1 MMKQTKITLQT
12 PKEIVSEMNKYIIGQ
27 AEAKKAVAIAFVN
40 RGRRMMI
47 DDEELRA
54 EICPKNVML
63 SGPTGVGKTEI
74 ARRVADITDSPF
86 IKVEMTKFTEVG
98 YAGKDV
104 ESIIRDLVDLTI
116 KRERDKIAK
125 EQDMASKKFAIKY
138 VAKAMVDF
146 GVENVDEKKLAN
158 GEYDNLE
165 IQIELSD
172 ELSKKRSDNDSLLD
186 FSGGFVGGASIIS
199 IVPLFE
205 LGTGKR
211 DKQKKILKTM
221 KVREAL
227 ELISD
232 NYVMNTIDKQL
243 VIADVLKKI
252 EQKGVV
258 FLDEIDKLISNKDSQ
273 SKGEVS
279 REGVQRDL
287 LPIVEGTMIQT
298 KYGSIRTDHILFV
311 AAGAFHDNKVSDLM
325 PELQGRF
332 PVQVKLKLLT
342 VEEFEHILTDIKY
355 NLLEQQKAILKVDG
369 IDVVFEPDGIKAIAE
384 LSYQMNNELE
394 NIGARRLYSVMEKV
408 MEEASYSAKSGSEFI
423 INKKYVEKATQ
434 EDDDKKVNVR
444 KYLI

>member
-146 GVENVDEKKLAN
+146 GVENEN
-158 GEYDNLE
+158 
-165 IQIELSD
+165 
-172 ELSKKRSDNDSLLD
+172 
-186 FSGGFVGGASIIS
+186 
-199 IVPLFE
+199 
-205 LGTGKR
+205 
-211 DKQKKILKTM
+211 
-221 KVREAL
+221 
-227 ELISD
+227 
-232 NYVMNTIDKQL
+232 
-243 VIADVLKKI
+243 
-252 EQKGVV
+252 
-258 FLDEIDKLISNKDSQ
+258 
-273 SKGEVS
+273 
-279 REGVQRDL
+279 
-287 LPIVEGTMIQT
+287 MIT
-298 KYGSIRTDHILFV
+298 
-311 AAGAFHDNKVSDLM
+311 
-325 PELQGRF
+325 
-332 PVQVKLKLLT
+332 
-342 VEEFEHILTDIKY
+342 
-355 NLLEQQKAILKVDG
+355 
-369 IDVVFEPDGIKAIAE
+369 
-384 LSYQMNNELE
+384 
-394 NIGARRLYSVMEKV
+394 
-408 MEEASYSAKSGSEFI
+408 
-423 INKKYVEKATQ
+423 
-434 EDDDKKVNVR
+434 
-444 KYLI
+444 

>member
-1 MMKQTKITLQT
+1 
-12 PKEIVSEMNKYIIGQ
+12 
-27 AEAKKAVAIAFVN
+27 
-40 RGRRMMI
+40 
-47 DDEELRA
+47 
-54 EICPKNVML
+54 
-63 SGPTGVGKTEI
+63 
-74 ARRVADITDSPF
+74 
-86 IKVEMTKFTEVG
+86 
-98 YAGKDV
+98 
-104 ESIIRDLVDLTI
+104 
-116 KRERDKIAK
+116 
-125 EQDMASKKFAIKY
+125 
-138 VAKAMVDF
+138 
-146 GVENVDEKKLAN
+146 
-158 GEYDNLE
+158 
-165 IQIELSD
+165 
-172 ELSKKRSDNDSLLD
+172 
-186 FSGGFVGGASIIS
+186 
-199 IVPLFE
+199 
-205 LGTGKR
+205 
-211 DKQKKILKTM
+211 M